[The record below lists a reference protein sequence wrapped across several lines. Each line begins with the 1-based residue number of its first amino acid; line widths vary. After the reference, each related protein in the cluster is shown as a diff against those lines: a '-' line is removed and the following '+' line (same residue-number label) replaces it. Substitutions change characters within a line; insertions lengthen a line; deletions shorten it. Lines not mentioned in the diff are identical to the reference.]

1 MDVTGHTRSGG
12 HPGSGQEPRRAA
24 SIRDV
29 AQAAGVSYQTV
40 SRVINDHPNVREE
53 TRKRVEE
60 AIEALG
66 FRRNATAFAL
76 ASGVNQSITVLTS
89 NTTLYGYAATLQGLE
104 EAARAAGYSL
114 GVKVL
119 TPEDD
124 LDRTITSAAAGGGGL
139 MVIGFDRLGA
149 SALRRVPQD
158 VPCAA
163 VVEAPPHGRKPPRPA
178 VWADDREAARA
189 ATAYLL
195 ELGHRT
201 VHYVAIPTS
210 VGTRRP
216 EGPRAQGWRKALED
230 AGVTPPEPHGGKG
243 WDAQAG
249 YDEGQRLADDPN
261 VTAILCGN
269 DDLALGVLRAL
280 HHAGRSVPGDVSV
293 VGFDDAPHAGFL
305 TPALT
310 TVRMDFQGLGRDAFA
325 LLRDRM
331 ESGYELPAPTFAGTD
346 LVIRESSGAADGI
359 ARTSPSTTGPR
370 RSTSR

>member
-1 MDVTGHTRSGG
+1 MDVTGHTSVGRPHG
-12 HPGSGQEPRRAA
+12 PDQEPPRAA

-40 SRVINDHPNVREE
+40 SRVINNHPNVKEE
-53 TRKRVEE
+53 TRQRVET

-76 ASGVNQSITVLTS
+76 ASGVTRSVTVLTS

-104 EAARAAGYSL
+104 EAARAAGYAL

-124 LDRTITSAAAGGGGL
+124 LERTISSAGAGGGGL

-149 SALRRVPQD
+149 SALRAVPAPI
-158 VPCAA
+158 PCAA
-163 VVEAPPHGRKPPRPA
+163 IVEAPPHGRRPPRPA
-178 VWADDREAARA
+178 VWADDREAARV
-189 ATAYLL
+189 ATSHLL

-210 VGTRRP
+210 VGTRRS
-216 EGPRAQGWRKALED
+216 EGPRAQGWRRALEA

-249 YDEGQRLADDPN
+249 YAEGRELAHDPN
-261 VTAILCGN
+261 VTAVLCGN
-269 DDLALGVLRAL
+269 DDLALGLLRAL
-280 HHAGRSVPGDVSV
+280 HHAGRSVPGEVSV
-293 VGFDDAPHAGFL
+293 IGFDDAPHAAFL
-305 TPALT
+305 TPALS

-325 LLRDRM
+325 LLRGQL
-331 ESGYELPAPTFAGTD
+331 EKGYEVPAPTCVGAD
-346 LVIRESSGAADGI
+346 LVIRESSGAAD
-359 ARTSPSTTGPR
+359 R
-370 RSTSR
+370 

>member
-1 MDVTGHTRSGG
+1 MDVTGHTSSGSRSD
-12 HPGSGQEPRRAA
+12 PGQEPRKAA

-40 SRVINDHPNVREE
+40 SRVINSHPNVREE
-53 TRKRVEE
+53 TRKRVEA

-76 ASGVNQSITVLTS
+76 ASGVARSVTVLTS

-114 GVKVL
+114 GVKLL

-124 LDRTITSAAAGGGGL
+124 LDRTISSAAAEGGGL
-139 MVIGFDRLGA
+139 MVIGFDRLA
-149 SALRRVPQD
+149 ATALDRVPKN

-163 VVEAPPHGRKPPRPA
+163 IVEAPSHGRTTPRPA

-189 ATAYLL
+189 ATAHLL

-210 VGTRRP
+210 AGTRRS
-216 EGPRAQGWRKALED
+216 EGPRAQGWRAALEA
-230 AGVTPPEPHGGKG
+230 AGITPPEPRGGKG
-243 WDAQAG
+243 WDAQVG
-249 YDEGQRLADDPN
+249 YDEGRRLADDPG

-269 DDLALGVLRAL
+269 DDLALGVLRSL

-293 VGFDDAPHAGFL
+293 IGFDDAPHSGFL

-325 LLRDRM
+325 LLRGQLEGD
-331 ESGYELPAPTFAGTD
+331 YQPPAPTFARTH
-346 LVIRESSGAADGI
+346 LIIRESSAG
-359 ARTSPSTTGPR
+359 TSA
-370 RSTSR
+370 

>member
-1 MDVTGHTRSGG
+1 MDVTGHTS
-12 HPGSGQEPRRAA
+12 PGRHSRPPGQEPRKAP

-40 SRVINDHPNVREE
+40 SRVINRHPAVREE
-53 TRKRVEE
+53 TRKRVEA
-60 AIEALG
+60 AIETLG
-66 FRRNATAFAL
+66 FRRNPTAFAL
-76 ASGVNQSITVLTS
+76 ASGVTRSVTVLTS

-124 LDRTITSAAAGGGGL
+124 LDRTISSAASDGGGL
-139 MVIGFDRLGA
+139 LVIGFDRLGA
-149 SALRRVPQD
+149 SALRRVPAD

-178 VWADDREAARA
+178 VWTDDREAARA
-189 ATAYLL
+189 ATAHLL

-210 VGTRRP
+210 VGTRRS
-216 EGPRAQGWRKALED
+216 EGPRAQGWRAALEA
-230 AGVTPPEPHGGKG
+230 AGITPPEPHGGEG
-243 WDAQAG
+243 WDARAS
-249 YDEGQRLADDPN
+249 YDQGQQLAHDPD

-280 HHAGRSVPGDVSV
+280 HHAGRSVPEDVSV
-293 VGFDDAPHAGFL
+293 IGFDDAPHSEFL
-305 TPALT
+305 TPSLT
-310 TVRMDFQGLGRDAFA
+310 TVRMDFQGLGRDAFG
-325 LLRDRM
+325 LLRGQLENDYRP
-331 ESGYELPAPTFAGTD
+331 PAPTFVGTA
-346 LVIRESSGAADGI
+346 LITREST
-359 ARTSPSTTGPR
+359 RHPTT
-370 RSTSR
+370 

>member
-1 MDVTGHTRSGG
+1 MSVTGHTSSGSHTG
-12 HPGSGQEPRRAA
+12 PAQEPQKAA

-40 SRVINDHPNVREE
+40 SRVINGHPNVREE
-53 TRKRVEE
+53 TRKR
-60 AIEALG
+60 IEAAIDTLG

-76 ASGVNQSITVLTS
+76 ASGVTRSITVLTS

-104 EAARAAGYSL
+104 EEARAAGYSL

-124 LDRTITSAAAGGGGL
+124 LDRTISSAAATGGGL

-149 SALRRVPQD
+149 SALSRVPAN

-163 VVEAPPHGRKPPRPA
+163 VVEAPPHGRTPPRPA

-195 ELGHRT
+195 QLGHAT
-201 VHYVAIPTS
+201 VHYIAIPTS
-210 VGTRRP
+210 VDTRRS
-216 EGPRAQGWRKALED
+216 EGPRAQGWRQALEA
-230 AGVTPPEPHGGKG
+230 AGITPSKPHGKG

-249 YDEGQRLADDPN
+249 YDEGQQLARDPG

-280 HHAGRSVPGDVSV
+280 HHAGRSVPADVSV
-293 VGFDDAPHAGFL
+293 IGFDDAPHAGFV

-325 LLRDRM
+325 LLRGQL
-331 ESGYELPAPTFAGTD
+331 ESDYRPPPPTFVGTD
-346 LVIRESSGAADGI
+346 LVIRESSGPGATD
-359 ARTSPSTTGPR
+359 S
-370 RSTSR
+370 

>member
-1 MDVTGHTRSGG
+1 MHVTGHASGSDSD
-12 HPGSGQEPRRAA
+12 SGQGPRKAA

-29 AQAAGVSYQTV
+29 AKAAGVSYQTV
-40 SRVINDHPNVREE
+40 SRVINSHPNVREE
-53 TRKRVEE
+53 TRKRVEG

-76 ASGVNQSITVLTS
+76 ASGVTRAVTVLTS

-114 GVKVL
+114 GVKLL

-124 LDRTITSAAAGGGGL
+124 LDHTISSAVAEGGGL
-139 MVIGFDRLGA
+139 MVIGFDRLAA
-149 SALRRVPQD
+149 SALDRVPEN

-163 VVEAPPHGRKPPRPA
+163 VVEAPSHGRTPPRPA
-178 VWADDREAARA
+178 VWADDRAAARA
-189 ATAYLL
+189 ATVHLL
-195 ELGHRT
+195 DLGHRT

-210 VGTRRP
+210 VGARRS
-216 EGPRAQGWRKALED
+216 EGPRAQGWRGALEA

-249 YDEGQRLADDPN
+249 YDQGRELARDPD

-293 VGFDDAPHAGFL
+293 IGFDDAPHSGFV
-305 TPALT
+305 TPSLT
-310 TVRMDFQGLGRDAFA
+310 TVRMDFQGLGRDAFE
-325 LLRDRM
+325 LLRGQLEND
-331 ESGYELPAPTFAGTD
+331 YQPPAPTFAGTD
-346 LVIRESSGAADGI
+346 LIIRESSGTPKA
-359 ARTSPSTTGPR
+359 
-370 RSTSR
+370 

>member
-1 MDVTGHTRSGG
+1 MDVTGHTSFGNHRS
-12 HPGSGQEPRRAA
+12 PGQEPRKAA

-40 SRVINDHPNVREE
+40 SRVLNDHPNVREE
-53 TRKRVEE
+53 TRNRVEA
-60 AIEALG
+60 AIETLG

-76 ASGVNQSITVLTS
+76 ASGVTRSVTVLTS

-104 EAARAAGYSL
+104 EAASAAGYSL

-119 TPEDD
+119 TPGDD
-124 LDRTITSAAAGGGGL
+124 LDRTISSAVAGGGGL
-139 MVIGFDRLGA
+139 MVIGFDRLSA
-149 SALRRVPQD
+149 SALRRVPAD
-158 VPCAA
+158 VACAA
-163 VVEAPPHGRKPPRPA
+163 VVEAPPHGRTPPRPA

-195 ELGHRT
+195 QLGHRT

-210 VGTRRP
+210 VGTRRS
-216 EGPRAQGWRKALED
+216 EGPRAQGWRKALEE
-230 AGVTPPEPHGGKG
+230 AGITPPELHGGKG

-249 YDEGQRLADDPN
+249 YDEGEQLARDPG

-293 VGFDDAPHAGFL
+293 IGFDDAPHAGFV
-305 TPALT
+305 TPALS

-325 LLRDRM
+325 LLRGQLERD
-331 ESGYELPAPTFAGTD
+331 YQPPARTFAGTD
-346 LVIRESSGAADGI
+346 LVIRESSG
-359 ARTSPSTTGPR
+359 STGT
-370 RSTSR
+370 

>member
-1 MDVTGHTRSGG
+1 MDVTGHKS
-12 HPGSGQEPRRAA
+12 PGSPSTPGPEPRKAA

-40 SRVINDHPNVREE
+40 SRVINSHPNVREE
-53 TRKRVEE
+53 TRKRVEG

-66 FRRNATAFAL
+66 FRRNPTAFAL
-76 ASGVNQSITVLTS
+76 ASGVTRSVTVLTS

-124 LDRTITSAAAGGGGL
+124 LDRTISTAASGGGGL

-149 SALRRVPQD
+149 SALRRVPAD

-163 VVEAPPHGRKPPRPA
+163 VVEAPPRRRKPPRPA

-201 VHYVAIPTS
+201 VHHVAIPTTGAAR
-210 VGTRRP
+210 GTA
-216 EGPRAQGWRKALED
+216 GPRAQGWRKALEA
-230 AGVTPPEPHGGKG
+230 AGVTPPEPHGGEG
-243 WDAQAG
+243 WDAQVG
-249 YDEGQRLADDPN
+249 YEEGRRLADDPD
-261 VTAILCGN
+261 VTAVLCGN

-293 VGFDDAPHAGFL
+293 VGFDDAPHSGFL

-310 TVRMDFQGLGRDAFA
+310 TVRMDFQGLGRDAFE
-325 LLRDRM
+325 LLRDQLETGHR
-331 ESGYELPAPTFAGTD
+331 PAAPTFAGTD
-346 LVIRESSGAADGI
+346 LIIRESSG
-359 ARTSPSTTGPR
+359 SPTPG
-370 RSTSR
+370 SR

>member
-1 MDVTGHTRSGG
+1 MVVTGHTSFGS
-12 HPGSGQEPRRAA
+12 HPGPGHEPRKAA

-40 SRVINDHPNVREE
+40 SRVINSHPNVREE
-53 TRKRVEE
+53 TRKRVEA
-60 AIEALG
+60 AIETLG
-66 FRRNATAFAL
+66 FRRNAAAFAL
-76 ASGVNQSITVLTS
+76 ASGVTRSVTVLTS

-124 LDRTITSAAAGGGGL
+124 LDRTISSAAAGGGGL

-149 SALRRVPQD
+149 SALHRVPAD

-163 VVEAPPHGRKPPRPA
+163 VVEAPAHGRTPPRPA

-195 ELGHRT
+195 QLGHRT

-210 VGTRRP
+210 LGTRRS
-216 EGPRAQGWRKALED
+216 EGPRAQGWRAALED
-230 AGVTPPEPHGGKG
+230 AGITPPEPHDGKG

-249 YDEGQRLADDPN
+249 YDEGRQLARDPG

-293 VGFDDAPHAGFL
+293 IGFDDAPHAGFV
-305 TPALT
+305 TPALS

-325 LLRDRM
+325 LLRGQL
-331 ESGYELPAPTFAGTD
+331 ESDYQPPAPTFAGTD
-346 LVIRESSGAADGI
+346 LVIRESSG
-359 ARTSPSTTGPR
+359 TTGA
-370 RSTSR
+370 

>member
-1 MDVTGHTRSGG
+1 MNVTGHTSSGHHRG
-12 HPGSGQEPRRAA
+12 PGQEPRKAA

-40 SRVINDHPNVREE
+40 SRVLNGHPNVREE
-53 TRKRVEE
+53 TRNRVEA
-60 AIEALG
+60 AIESLG

-76 ASGVNQSITVLTS
+76 ASGVTRSVTVLTS

-104 EAARAAGYSL
+104 ETASAAGYSL

-124 LDRTITSAAAGGGGL
+124 LDRTISSAAAGGGGL

-149 SALRRVPQD
+149 SALRRVPAD

-163 VVEAPPHGRKPPRPA
+163 VVEAPPHGRRPPRPA

-195 ELGHRT
+195 QLGHRT

-210 VGTRRP
+210 VGTRRS
-216 EGPRAQGWRKALED
+216 EGPRAQGWRKALEE
-230 AGVTPPEPHGGKG
+230 AGITPPEPHGGKG

-249 YDEGQRLADDPN
+249 YDEGEQLARDPG

-269 DDLALGVLRAL
+269 DELALGVLRAL

-293 VGFDDAPHAGFL
+293 IGFDDAPHAGFV
-305 TPALT
+305 TPALS

-325 LLRDRM
+325 LLRGQL
-331 ESGYELPAPTFAGTD
+331 ESDYEPPARTFAGTD
-346 LVIRESSGAADGI
+346 LVIRESSGVTDV
-359 ARTSPSTTGPR
+359 
-370 RSTSR
+370 